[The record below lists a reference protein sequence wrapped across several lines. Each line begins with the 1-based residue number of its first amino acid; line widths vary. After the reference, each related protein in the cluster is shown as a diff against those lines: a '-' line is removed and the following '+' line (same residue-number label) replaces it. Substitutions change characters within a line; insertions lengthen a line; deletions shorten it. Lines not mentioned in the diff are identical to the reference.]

1 MSQRRADYI
10 TSTQPIAR
18 AVPVP
23 DADNQWHITIAR
35 VEEMRRTGVER
46 VVIEFS
52 RVEWVIT
59 PLDDTHSVGIKP

>member
-1 MSQRRADYI
+1 MTEPKPSYI
-10 TSTQPIAR
+10 TSTHPIAR
-18 AVPVP
+18 TVHVP
-23 DADNQWHITIAR
+23 DTDNQWHSTIAR
-35 VEEMRRTGVER
+35 VDEMRRSGVER